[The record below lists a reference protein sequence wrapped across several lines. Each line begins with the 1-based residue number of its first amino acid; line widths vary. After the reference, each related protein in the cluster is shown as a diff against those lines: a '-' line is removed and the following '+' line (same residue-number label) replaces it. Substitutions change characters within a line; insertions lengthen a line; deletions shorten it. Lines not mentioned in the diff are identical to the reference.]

1 MNESHKQRECADTRG
16 VSTFGNLSLYT
27 QLNNFVN
34 AFDRARRQRRIV
46 AQHLSTVNT
55 NKTHVELFRFC
66 VCVCDF
72 FKYWFLS
79 LTDTC
84 LHSIPWQRVSI
95 DIERDQAPVNL
106 AFFPNSFSECISMVA
121 ECVSPIIVVKD
132 R

>member
-1 MNESHKQRECADTRG
+1 MNHTNNENVRTPAASRHSVIFRYTHNWIILLMLLIERGANGALLPNISQQSTPTRRM
-16 VSTFGNLSLYT
+16 SNC
-27 QLNNFVN
+27 
-34 AFDRARRQRRIV
+34 FD
-46 AQHLSTVNT
+46 
-55 NKTHVELFRFC
+55 F